1 MVVRASADEPRRD
14 SGDPSDSAPPP
25 PAGAYAGWWTRADA
39 AAALAVATE
48 RDGDDDAVRLE
59 DASRALSP
67 PAAPWLEMLEL
78 SATFGAAGGALAAL
92 LLQETALVALI
103 AALPLVA
110 YGARAKRDALA
121 RRFAAEALLEARE
134 ETECARRKTASLVS
148 AADVASAA
156 ANEAVRLTSSQTSRT
171 VDAAVDKGVGA
182 IKRDLA
188 VLGSGVAES
197 RRESREVA
205 RATDALS
212 LDIKSASASALRAA
226 KESGSV
232 AGMLA
237 KDVAASRV
245 DAREAFDLLAGLLAE
260 TDEKTARRDGETK
273 DEVAFELGVVAETV
287 GNLEKSLAKL
297 KLSADDDP
305 RVDVDVDVVSVE
317 SSTSNESATS
327 SRTNESATREEASS
341 ELTAQSLETLARA
354 ASAAKAAAS
363 AAERAAAAA
372 EKASSSASSVR
383 NDDAYD
389 DAYDKARDRYPPPVV
404 AKLDAEQWSLLGAR
418 LTQLEEAAGEAVG
431 RVRAGVR
438 EDIRG
443 ASDALA
449 AAAEAAVETPKT
461 GGTRRRKLGRD
472 EDDLDS
478 KNDKNDLSSGVSK
491 PSSDDTSTGE
501 EASPFGLPF
510 EFAERVA
517 EPASFSKAAAASAFG
532 RIAAE
537 AAMRE
542 DSKERLEGRSRDGDG
557 LPPINAAVGLTK
569 EAAFQNMQALLRKKS
584 DETGSDETPED
595 TPEEEEEEKE
605 EEDWSA
611 RPVRVSLATGR
622 DGRVVATLAT
632 RGEKGAESS
641 VDEIEPSTP
650 TDSSGFATDDGTSRE
665 TELTA
670 RLAVGD
676 DEENAEE
683 NKPAS
688 RDVFVSARA
697 RLDEGLA
704 SLRAARLA
712 ARDAGSNPT
721 RMLEADAD
729 AAAAVANLEAAA
741 EAFDRLATDANDA
754 GPNEN
759 DERRIFAGAAAARGN
774 LGNALLARGR
784 LQVRLSSMAASQ
796 ERRASLAGV
805 RAGAEGAAAFHAE
818 IAEECLVLAGRAFRK
833 TLASRD
839 PFKGSE
845 RDSDSDSERDS
856 RNAENRSA
864 NAARALTGWGAAL
877 ALRGDAALAS
887 AARRRDASLASQ
899 TRENKNKNNVTDA
912 DVAFAVSASEAA
924 ALAAA
929 ASEKYRAALELDAS
943 SDSDSD
949 SDDDESRFIFT
960 AETRA
965 RAFTDWG
972 DALRLA
978 ARAAA
983 SALAATSG
991 PGFEPGRGQEFVS
1004 VFDAARLPPPG
1015 ECWARAEACY
1025 EEALRWDAEGCGEDA
1040 RRGLR
1045 ACAEAFR

>member
-39 AAALAVATE
+39 AAALAVAAE

-78 SATFGAAGGALAAL
+78 SATFGAAGGGLAAL
-92 LLQETALVALI
+92 LLQETALVALV

-156 ANEAVRLTSSQTSRT
+156 ANEAVRLSSSRTSRA

-197 RRESREVA
+197 RRASREVA
-205 RATDALS
+205 RATEALS

-273 DEVAFELGVVAETV
+273 DEVAFELGVVAEAV

-297 KLSADDDP
+297 KSTN
-305 RVDVDVDVVSVE
+305 DVVSVE
-317 SSTSNESATS
+317 SSKTSNTSSATTS
-327 SRTNESATREEASS
+327 SKTNESAKTREEEEASS
-341 ELTAQSLETLARA
+341 ALTARSLDTLARA
-354 ASAAKAAAS
+354 AIAAKAAAS

-372 EKASSSASSVR
+372 EKASSSADVVSVR

-389 DAYDKARDRYPPPVV
+389 NARDRYPRDPVV

-461 GGTRRRKLGRD
+461 DGGTRRRRLGRD
-472 EDDLDS
+472 EDDDLDS
-478 KNDKNDLSSGVSK
+478 KNDTNDLSGVSK

-517 EPASFSKAAAASAFG
+517 VPASFSKAAAASAFG

-569 EAAFQNMQALLRKKS
+569 EAAFQNMQALLREK
-584 DETGSDETPED
+584 SDETPED

-650 TDSSGFATDDGTSRE
+650 TDSSGFATDDGTSSAE
-665 TELTA
+665 TELA
-670 RLAVGD
+670 RLAVGG

-683 NKPAS
+683 NAPEEN
-688 RDVFVSARA
+688 VFVSARA
-697 RLDEGLA
+697 RLDEGLT

-741 EAFDRLATDANDA
+741 EAFDRLASDANDA

-833 TLASRD
+833 TLASRV
-839 PFKGSE
+839 PFEGSE
-845 RDSDSDSERDS
+845 RDSDSDSEREMPK
-856 RNAENRSA
+856 RNAEKRSA
-864 NAARALTGWGAAL
+864 GAARALTGWGAAL

-887 AARRRDASLASQ
+887 ASRRRDASLASR
-899 TRENKNKNNVTDA
+899 TKAENKSENDVTDA
-912 DVAFAVSASEAA
+912 DVAYAVSASEAA

-929 ASEKYRAALELDAS
+929 ASEKYRAALELES
-943 SDSDSD
+943 ENSEN
-949 SDDDESRFIFT
+949 DESRFVFT

>member
-39 AAALAVATE
+39 AAALAVAAE

-78 SATFGAAGGALAAL
+78 SATFGAAGGGLAAL

-121 RRFAAEALLEARE
+121 RRFAAETLLEARE

-156 ANEAVRLTSSQTSRT
+156 ANEAVRLTATRTSRT

-212 LDIKSASASALRAA
+212 RDVRSASASALRAA

-260 TDEKTARRDGETK
+260 SAEETERRDGETK
-273 DEVAFELGVVAETV
+273 DEVAFELGVLAETV

-297 KLSADDDP
+297 SAENDDD
-305 RVDVDVDVVSVE
+305 VVASVSV
-317 SSTSNESATS
+317 SSEND
-327 SRTNESATREEASS
+327 ESATRASS
-341 ELTAQSLETLARA
+341 ELTAQSLEALARA

-389 DAYDKARDRYPPPVV
+389 DARDARDARDRYPTPVV

-418 LTQLEEAAGEAVG
+418 LTQLEEAAAAAAAEAAAEAGKAVG

-461 GGTRRRKLGRD
+461 GTRRRLGQE
-472 EDDLDS
+472 EDWDPKGDLPP
-478 KNDKNDLSSGVSK
+478 KA
-491 PSSDDTSTGE
+491 PSDD
-501 EASPFGLPF
+501 ASKGALPFGLPF

-517 EPASFSKAAAASAFG
+517 VPASEAAAASAFG

-537 AAMRE
+537 AALSE
-542 DSKERLEGRSRDGDG
+542 DSELEGRSRDG

-569 EAAFQNMQALLRKKS
+569 EAAFENMQALLREKS
-584 DETGSDETPED
+584 DETGSDVLRKEKEKAPAVSTSAPAESA
-595 TPEEEEEEKE
+595 TRTEEEKE
-605 EEDWSA
+605 EEEWSA

-632 RGEKGAESS
+632 RGEKGAES
-641 VDEIEPSTP
+641 VDEIRT
-650 TDSSGFATDDGTSRE
+650 SGFATDDGTSRE
-665 TELTA
+665 TA
-670 RLAVGD
+670 RLARG

-683 NKPAS
+683 CAF
-688 RDVFVSARA
+688 DSARA

-741 EAFDRLATDANDA
+741 EAFDRLANDANDA
-754 GPNEN
+754 GPNDAGPNEK
-759 DERRIFAGAAAARGN
+759 DFRTIFAGAGAARGN

-833 TLASRD
+833 ALASRD
-839 PFKGSE
+839 PFRKSGDS
-845 RDSDSDSERDS
+845 DSDSDSERDS
-856 RNAENRSA
+856 RNAEKRSA
-864 NAARALTGWGAAL
+864 GAARALTGWGAAL

-887 AARRRDASLASQ
+887 AARRRDASLASR
-899 TRENKNKNNVTDA
+899 TRENISDVSDA

-929 ASEKYRAALELDAS
+929 ASEKYRAALELETN
-943 SDSDSD
+943 SDSE
-949 SDDDESRFIFT
+949 SDDDESHFSIFT

-991 PGFEPGRGQEFVS
+991 PGFEPGRGQEFES

-1025 EEALRWDAEGCGEDA
+1025 EEAMRWDAEGCGEDA

>member
-39 AAALAVATE
+39 AAALAVAAE

-78 SATFGAAGGALAAL
+78 SATFGAAGGGLAAL

-121 RRFAAEALLEARE
+121 RRFAAETLLEARE

-156 ANEAVRLTSSQTSRT
+156 ANEAVRLTATRTSRT

-212 LDIKSASASALRAA
+212 RDVRSASASALRAA

-260 TDEKTARRDGETK
+260 SAEETERRDGETK
-273 DEVAFELGVVAETV
+273 DEVAFELGVLAETV

-297 KLSADDDP
+297 SAENDDD
-305 RVDVDVDVVSVE
+305 VVASVSVSSENDE
-317 SSTSNESATS
+317 SERAKT
-327 SRTNESATREEASS
+327 TNESATRASS
-341 ELTAQSLETLARA
+341 ELTAQSLEALARA

-389 DAYDKARDRYPPPVV
+389 DARDARDARDRYPTPVV

-418 LTQLEEAAGEAVG
+418 LTQLEEAAAAAAAEAAAEAGKAVG

-461 GGTRRRKLGRD
+461 GTRRRLGQD
-472 EDDLDS
+472 EDWNPKGDLPP
-478 KNDKNDLSSGVSK
+478 KA
-491 PSSDDTSTGE
+491 PSDD
-501 EASPFGLPF
+501 ASKGALPFGLPF

-517 EPASFSKAAAASAFG
+517 VPASEAAAASAFG

-537 AAMRE
+537 AALSE
-542 DSKERLEGRSRDGDG
+542 DSELEGRSRDG

-569 EAAFQNMQALLRKKS
+569 EAAFENMQALLREKS
-584 DETGSDETPED
+584 DETGSDVLRKEKEKAPAVSTSAPAESA
-595 TPEEEEEEKE
+595 TRTEEEKE
-605 EEDWSA
+605 EEEWSA

-632 RGEKGAESS
+632 RGEKGAES
-641 VDEIEPSTP
+641 VDEIRT
-650 TDSSGFATDDGTSRE
+650 SGFATDDGSSRE
-665 TELTA
+665 TA
-670 RLAVGD
+670 RLARG

-683 NKPAS
+683 CAF
-688 RDVFVSARA
+688 DVARA

-721 RMLEADAD
+721 RMLEADAG

-741 EAFDRLATDANDA
+741 EAFDRLANDANDA
-754 GPNEN
+754 GPNDAGPNEK
-759 DERRIFAGAAAARGN
+759 DFPTIFAGAAAARGN

-833 TLASRD
+833 ALASRD
-839 PFKGSE
+839 PFRKSGDS
-845 RDSDSDSERDS
+845 DSDSDSERDS
-856 RNAENRSA
+856 RNAEKRSA
-864 NAARALTGWGAAL
+864 GAARALTGWGAAL

-887 AARRRDASLASQ
+887 AARRRDASLASRS
-899 TRENKNKNNVTDA
+899 RENISDVSDA

-929 ASEKYRAALELDAS
+929 ASEKYRAALELETN
-943 SDSDSD
+943 SDSD
-949 SDDDESRFIFT
+949 SDDDESHFSIFT

-991 PGFEPGRGQEFVS
+991 PGFEPGRGQEFES

-1025 EEALRWDAEGCGEDA
+1025 EEAMRWDAEGCGEDA

>member
-1 MVVRASADEPRRD
+1 
-14 SGDPSDSAPPP
+14 
-25 PAGAYAGWWTRADA
+25 
-39 AAALAVATE
+39 
-48 RDGDDDAVRLE
+48 
-59 DASRALSP
+59 
-67 PAAPWLEMLEL
+67 
-78 SATFGAAGGALAAL
+78 
-92 LLQETALVALI
+92 
-103 AALPLVA
+103 
-110 YGARAKRDALA
+110 
-121 RRFAAEALLEARE
+121 
-134 ETECARRKTASLVS
+134 
-148 AADVASAA
+148 
-156 ANEAVRLTSSQTSRT
+156 
-171 VDAAVDKGVGA
+171 
-182 IKRDLA
+182 
-188 VLGSGVAES
+188 
-197 RRESREVA
+197 
-205 RATDALS
+205 
-212 LDIKSASASALRAA
+212 
-226 KESGSV
+226 
-232 AGMLA
+232 
-237 KDVAASRV
+237 
-245 DAREAFDLLAGLLAE
+245 
-260 TDEKTARRDGETK
+260 
-273 DEVAFELGVVAETV
+273 
-287 GNLEKSLAKL
+287 
-297 KLSADDDP
+297 
-305 RVDVDVDVVSVE
+305 
-317 SSTSNESATS
+317 
-327 SRTNESATREEASS
+327 
-341 ELTAQSLETLARA
+341 
-354 ASAAKAAAS
+354 
-363 AAERAAAAA
+363 
-372 EKASSSASSVR
+372 
-383 NDDAYD
+383 
-389 DAYDKARDRYPPPVV
+389 
-404 AKLDAEQWSLLGAR
+404 
-418 LTQLEEAAGEAVG
+418 
-431 RVRAGVR
+431 VR

-461 GGTRRRKLGRD
+461 GGTRRRKPGRD

-478 KNDKNDLSSGVSK
+478 KNDENDLYDLSSGVSK

-569 EAAFQNMQALLRKKS
+569 EAAFQNMQALLREKS

-632 RGEKGAESS
+632 RGEKETGAESS
-641 VDEIEPSTP
+641 VDEIEPSTL

-665 TELTA
+665 TEPNA
-670 RLAVGD
+670 RLARLGD

-683 NKPAS
+683 NDPAS
-688 RDVFVSARA
+688 RDIFVSARA

-721 RMLEADAD
+721 SMLEADAD

-833 TLASRD
+833 TLASRSD

-864 NAARALTGWGAAL
+864 GAARALTGWGAAL

-887 AARRRDASLASQ
+887 ASRRRDASLASQ

-929 ASEKYRAALELDAS
+929 ASEKYRAALELDAG

-949 SDDDESRFIFT
+949 SDDDESRFVFT

>member
-1 MVVRASADEPRRD
+1 MG
-14 SGDPSDSAPPP
+14 SGD
-25 PAGAYAGWWTRADA
+25 
-39 AAALAVATE
+39 
-48 RDGDDDAVRLE
+48 
-59 DASRALSP
+59 
-67 PAAPWLEMLEL
+67 
-78 SATFGAAGGALAAL
+78 
-92 LLQETALVALI
+92 
-103 AALPLVA
+103 
-110 YGARAKRDALA
+110 
-121 RRFAAEALLEARE
+121 
-134 ETECARRKTASLVS
+134 
-148 AADVASAA
+148 
-156 ANEAVRLTSSQTSRT
+156 
-171 VDAAVDKGVGA
+171 
-182 IKRDLA
+182 
-188 VLGSGVAES
+188 AES
-197 RRESREVA
+197 RRESRAVA
-205 RATDALS
+205 RATEALS

-273 DEVAFELGVVAETV
+273 DEVAFELGVVAESV
-287 GNLEKSLAKL
+287 GNLEKSLLAKL
-297 KLSADDDP
+297 KSTN
-305 RVDVDVDVVSVE
+305 DVVSVE
-317 SSTSNESATS
+317 SSDSNTSSATS
-327 SRTNESATREEASS
+327 SKTNESAKTREEEEASS
-341 ELTAQSLETLARA
+341 ELTARSLDTLARA
-354 ASAAKAAAS
+354 AIAAEAAAS
-363 AAERAAAAA
+363 AADRAAAAA
-372 EKASSSASSVR
+372 EKASSSASSFQK

-389 DAYDKARDRYPPPVV
+389 NARDRYPRDPVV

-461 GGTRRRKLGRD
+461 GGTRRRRLGRD

-478 KNDKNDLSSGVSK
+478 KKDKNDLSGVSK

-517 EPASFSKAAAASAFG
+517 VPASFSKAAAASAFG

-569 EAAFQNMQALLRKKS
+569 EAAFQNMQALLREKS

-595 TPEEEEEEKE
+595 AEEEEEEKE

-665 TELTA
+665 TELA
-670 RLAVGD
+670 RLAVGG

-683 NKPAS
+683 NAP

-697 RLDEGLA
+697 RLDEGLT

-741 EAFDRLATDANDA
+741 EAFDRLASDANDA

-759 DERRIFAGAAAARGN
+759 DERTIFAGAAAARGN

-845 RDSDSDSERDS
+845 RDSDLDSEREMPK
-856 RNAENRSA
+856 RNAEKRSA
-864 NAARALTGWGAAL
+864 GAARALTGWGAAL

-887 AARRRDASLASQ
+887 ASRRRDASLASR
-899 TRENKNKNNVTDA
+899 TRENKNENNVTDA
-912 DVAFAVSASEAA
+912 DVAYAVSASEAA

-943 SDSDSD
+943 SDSDSEN
-949 SDDDESRFIFT
+949 DESRFVFT

-991 PGFEPGRGQEFVS
+991 PGFEPGRGQEFES